1 VYPPTWERFWSAV
14 ASALAGEVAREVFD
28 DLVCE
33 SGRAL
38 FFELAMPWL
47 DRAKADRVDFGA
59 VAGPVLVIAGGNDRI
74 VRGRLARRTAAR
86 YRNATYVEIPESDHM
101 VFYGDALSITMGH
114 IDDWIARNNMLST
127 A

>member
-1 VYPPTWERFWSAV
+1 MGKAGVSPDVGAV
-14 ASALAGEVAREVFD
+14 LAGGRRACVVLRARY
-28 DLVCE
+28 
-33 SGRAL
+33 
-38 FFELAMPWL
+38 
-47 DRAKADRVDFGA
+47 A
-59 VAGPVLVIAGGNDRI
+59 VAGSGQSRQSGLRRGRWSGAGDRG
-74 VRGRLARRTAAR
+74 RELPYRAGRLARRTAAR